1 MADFKGMEQAIL
13 DGDADKVAELVE
25 AALKEGVAPTEI
37 LNEGLTRGM
46 NVVGDLFKRDELF
59 VPEVIVSAKAMK
71 RGTEILQPLIPREK
85 REASK
90 LAILGTVKGDIHDI
104 GKNLVKSMM
113 EGAGFEVIDLGIDV
127 PAETFVQKA
136 LELKPH
142 IVAMS
147 ALLTTTMVHM
157 KDVIDALQEAGIR
170 DQVKIL
176 IGGAPITKAF
186 AAEIG
191 ADGTAPDAVTAAD
204 LAKNLMGLS

>member
-1 MADFKGMEQAIL
+1 MADFEGMGQAIL

-37 LNEGLTRGM
+37 LNEGLTKGM

-127 PAETFVQKA
+127 PTETFVQKA

-142 IVAMS
+142 IIAMS
-147 ALLTTTMVHM
+147 ALLTTTMVYM

-176 IGGAPITKAF
+176 VGGAPITKAF

>member
-1 MADFKGMEQAIL
+1 MADFEGMEQAIL

-37 LNEGLTRGM
+37 LNEGLTKGM
-46 NVVGDLFKRDELF
+46 NAVGDLFKKDELF

-85 REASK
+85 REVSK

-157 KDVIDALQEAGIR
+157 KDVIDALQAAGIR

>member
-1 MADFKGMEQAIL
+1 MADFEGMEQAIL

-37 LNEGLTRGM
+37 LNEGLTKGM

-127 PAETFVQKA
+127 PTETFVQKA

-142 IVAMS
+142 IIAMS
-147 ALLTTTMVHM
+147 ALLTTTMVYM

-176 IGGAPITKAF
+176 VGGAPITKAF

>member
-1 MADFKGMEQAIL
+1 
-13 DGDADKVAELVE
+13 
-25 AALKEGVAPTEI
+25 
-37 LNEGLTRGM
+37 
-46 NVVGDLFKRDELF
+46 
-59 VPEVIVSAKAMK
+59 
-71 RGTEILQPLIPREK
+71 
-85 REASK
+85 
-90 LAILGTVKGDIHDI
+90 
-104 GKNLVKSMM
+104 MM

-127 PAETFVQKA
+127 PAETFVQKT

-157 KDVIDALQEAGIR
+157 KDVIDALQAAGIR